1 MEEIKFVRDSISIQ
15 ERTEEYMWAFW
26 IDPKKTKHIFHT
38 KKLVNL
44 AIQVV
49 GQEYYMEITG

>member
-1 MEEIKFVRDSISIQ
+1 ML
-15 ERTEEYMWAFW
+15 AFW
-26 IDPKKTKHIFHT
+26 IDPKKTKHIFQT

>member
-1 MEEIKFVRDSISIQ
+1 MKFVRDSISIQ

-26 IDPKKTKHIFHT
+26 IDPKKTKHIFQT